1 MTITELYNIAEE
13 ITELAEDYDLYGFRD
28 CYALE
33 DFELAINDTFELIK
47 DCDMGVLDLIDEMIE
62 DDYFRDKNEDKLYH
76 LKSALE
82 YYYS

>member
-13 ITELAEDYDLYGFRD
+13 ITELAEDYDTYGFRD
-28 CYALE
+28 AYDDIE
-33 DFELAINDTFELIK
+33 IAINDTFELIK

-62 DDYFRDKNEDKLYH
+62 DDYFRDKNEDKLYY
-76 LKSALE
+76 LKSKLE